1 MFFKS
6 LELQGFKSFPDR
18 VKLEFEQG
26 LTAVVGPNGSGKSN
40 IGDAIRWVLGNSPR
54 SCCVEIAWKML
65 FSPEQNAGN
74 RLDLLPLPFSWI
86 IKLVCLE
93 NPMGKRLPLPESFIA
108 AGKCLSD

>member
-40 IGDAIRWVLGNSPR
+40 IGDAIRWVLG
-54 SCCVEIAWKML
+54 
-65 FSPEQNAGN
+65 G
-74 RLDLLPLPFSWI
+74 I
-86 IKLVCLE
+86 I
-93 NPMGKRLPLPESFIA
+93 GI
-108 AGKCLSD
+108 

>member
-40 IGDAIRWVLGNSPR
+40 IGDAIRWGVPCRLHYVVPISVS
-54 SCCVEIAWKML
+54 SCVSTGVQL
-65 FSPEQNAGN
+65 FSSACNSAVSCSA
-74 RLDLLPLPFSWI
+74 LPLPRY
-86 IKLVCLE
+86 
-93 NPMGKRLPLPESFIA
+93 PIA
-108 AGKCLSD
+108 